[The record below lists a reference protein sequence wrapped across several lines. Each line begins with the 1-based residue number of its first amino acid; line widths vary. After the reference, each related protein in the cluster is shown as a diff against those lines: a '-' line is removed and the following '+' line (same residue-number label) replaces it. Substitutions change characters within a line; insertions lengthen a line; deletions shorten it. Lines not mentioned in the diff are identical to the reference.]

1 MSFPREVFVVAAAR
15 SAIGTFGGS
24 LKDVPLADLAT
35 LIVRHALERSGAP
48 ATSVGHLA
56 MGTVVTTETPSDKRA
71 YWLTRPVHER
81 LAALE
86 MLRQIFYA
94 YDPDTTR
101 FQRVLEVTHCP

>member
-1 MSFPREVFVVAAAR
+1 MA
-15 SAIGTFGGS
+15 
-24 LKDVPLADLAT
+24 
-35 LIVRHALERSGAP
+35 LIDEMRMDKSHFS
-48 ATSVGHLA
+48 
-56 MGTVVTTETPSDKRA
+56 VVTTETPSDKRA